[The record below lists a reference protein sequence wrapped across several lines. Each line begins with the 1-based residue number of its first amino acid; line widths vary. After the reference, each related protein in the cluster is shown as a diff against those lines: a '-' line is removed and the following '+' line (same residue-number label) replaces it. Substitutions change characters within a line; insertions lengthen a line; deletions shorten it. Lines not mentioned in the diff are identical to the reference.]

1 MNDKQAQHY
10 KEQSIS
16 TMTQEELLLLLYDEQ
31 VKRLTQAQL
40 ALEKKNFEVYESAI
54 QRGMDIVQYL
64 NDTLDHDYAI
74 SKDLA
79 RVYEYLSYQLIRA
92 KIGRRS
98 VILDD
103 VKNKCAELRDTFR
116 EAQKKLAS
124 EKEK

>member
-16 TMTQEELLLLLYDEQ
+16 TMTQEELLLLLYDEL

-64 NDTLDHDYAI
+64 SDTLDYDYAI

-116 EAQKKLAS
+116 EAQKKLSS